1 MKQFQQTINH
11 AEIKRNA
18 IAMAKEIA
26 GDDIP
31 KAIELAKSFYA
42 QMIETAMCP
51 IINCKQ
57 LQNAA

>member
-1 MKQFQQTINH
+1 
-11 AEIKRNA
+11 
-18 IAMAKEIA
+18 MAKEIA

-57 LQNAA
+57 L